1 MNEDD
6 DLVLNTYVRSRLG
19 IGLPPRPPPMASRKT
34 LTDDPE
40 DLSIEKKSLFSIE
53 KESNDELYMA
63 SVLKEVGE
71 DLDQMI
77 DCIEDYKRLLSL
89 VREKEE

>member
-1 MNEDD
+1 
-6 DLVLNTYVRSRLG
+6 
-19 IGLPPRPPPMASRKT
+19 MASRKT